1 VAARPVKTFDTAC
14 TYYHKFRLCFRD
26 AEYSYQDAAMASL
39 FVACKVEDTIKKSKE
54 ILCAAYNLKN
64 PDKPTTADDKVLEQ
78 PHRIIIGLERLVL
91 ETIGFDFRVRYPQ
104 KLLAKVVR
112 RLGLGGADAARFW
125 ATAYDMSIDMYKT
138 FAPIKQTTFTMALTI
153 VELTSLL
160 TGLAG
165 DQVRGSSSSSSRSG
179 SNGSG
184 TSLVDAPHKW
194 HTRRACVVET
204 MLDLLDLYSQNAKST
219 KVGPRFDP
227 ARFLEIKIRTNNEV
241 DGSRRL
247 ARHHPWCE
255 RCAATDGEAVPTP
268 AQPIT
273 PGSATSPA
281 TTGSGGA
288 GSNGNGGGGGVS
300 SRRAGGGKEGTMRFV
315 FDVEEARVE
324 QEEVGRYFNE
334 EMEEYE
340 VEVEEAV
347 PESSRGDGRHGH
359 GYGHGHG
366 HGHGGR
372 VDKGPHGHRNGG
384 HANAHEGGWAPYQ
397 RSRHGHHDRPKARK
411 GGGFY

>member
-1 VAARPVKTFDTAC
+1 MLGREMLTCYGLNRPVKTFDTAC

-64 PDKPTTADDKVLEQ
+64 PEKPTTADDKVLEQ

-112 RLGLGGADAARFW
+112 RLGLKEEERQKFW
-125 ATAYDMSIDMYKT
+125 ETAYDMSIDIYKT
-138 FAPIKQTTFTMALTI
+138 FAPIKQTTFTMVMTI
-153 VELTSLL
+153 VELT
-160 TGLAG
+160 A
-165 DQVRGSSSSSSRSG
+165 Q
-179 SNGSG
+179 
-184 TSLVDAPHKW
+184 LVLPTDEAERMIRRLDPEKW
-194 HTRRACVVET
+194 HTRRASVVET
-204 MLDLLDLYSQNAKST
+204 MLDLLDLYTQNAKST
-219 KVGPRFDP
+219 KVGPRFDA
-227 ARFLEIKIRTNNEV
+227 ARFLAIKIGTNNEV
-241 DGSRRL
+241 DGSRRRL
-247 ARHHPWCE
+247 ARHHPWCD
-255 RCAATDGEAVPTP
+255 RCAAADADAVPAS

-288 GSNGNGGGGGVS
+288 ASAGANGVS

-315 FDVEEARVE
+315 FDPLEARAE
-324 QEEVGRYFNE
+324 QEEVARYFGE
-334 EMEEYE
+334 EFEEYE
-340 VEVEEAV
+340 VEVEEPV
-347 PESSRGDGRHGH
+347 PETRGEGRH
-359 GYGHGHG
+359 GYGHGERVEKGHHG
-366 HGHGGR
+366 
-372 VDKGPHGHRNGG
+372 HGHRNGG
-384 HANAHEGGWAPYQ
+384 HHHGHASGWAPYP
-397 RSRHGHHDRPKARK
+397 RSRHGHERHKPRK